1 MNGKYVMILIA
12 LVLLA
17 IFLIQNS
24 SAMIIKF
31 LVFSFRTS
39 ASVMILLAAVLGIVI
54 GSVLAYR
61 QSKPK
66 PKKK

>member
-17 IFLIQNS
+17 IFLIQNNS
-24 SAMIIKF
+24 PMIIKF

-39 ASVMILLAAVLGIVI
+39 AAVMILLAAVLGIVI
-54 GSVLAYR
+54 GSFLTYR

>member
-1 MNGKYVMILIA
+1 MDGKYVMILIA

-31 LVFSFRTS
+31 LGFSFRTS
-39 ASVMILLAAVLGIVI
+39 AAVMILLAAVLGIII
-54 GSVLAYR
+54 GSVMTHR
-61 QSKPK
+61 QNKPK
-66 PKKK
+66 PRKK